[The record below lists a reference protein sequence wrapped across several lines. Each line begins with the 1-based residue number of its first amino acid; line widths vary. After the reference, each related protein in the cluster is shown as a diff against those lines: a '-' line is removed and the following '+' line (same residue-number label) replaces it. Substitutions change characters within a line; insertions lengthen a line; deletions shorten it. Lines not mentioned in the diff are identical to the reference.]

1 MTLKWIEGFEGFGVT
16 PGLAPQPTGVLARKY
31 TVNGEANM
39 DIEEGWWSGSFS
51 LELNNAGDYLH
62 SPTFSLTGG
71 GASQTTCTGF
81 AVQFSNL
88 GAYKFFSLYDDNSN
102 ESINLRL
109 RADGEI
115 DVYRV
120 TTLLGTTSGAAIEA
134 DVWFFVELKIFT
146 HNSAGTVDVRIDE
159 SSVLSLSGQ
168 DTVEGNY
175 YNSSWRLWAL
185 SSGAVKFD
193 HLHFL
198 DGSGT
203 KNNNLLGPKQ
213 VRTILPNAVGDS
225 NEWTPTAGNN
235 YECVDEDVID
245 DLTSYVA
252 SGVSGQQ
259 DLYEYPD
266 ISAAMLPE
274 GIVGV
279 QINNDCRRYGSVD
292 FDLLA
297 FAKGTG
303 PAAVGGVASVDH
315 DAFLTESSIMES
327 DADGADWT
335 RANFNSTQ
343 FGVKIG

>member
-1 MTLKWIEGFEGFGVT
+1 MALFWIEGFEGFGVT

-31 TVNGEANM
+31 TVSGEANM
-39 DIEEGWWSGSFS
+39 DIEEGYWSDSFS
-51 LELNNAGDYLH
+51 LELNSAGDYLH
-62 SPTFSLTGG
+62 SPTFNLTGG
-71 GASQTTCTGF
+71 GLSWTTCTGF

-88 GAYKFFSLYDDNSN
+88 GAYKFFSLYSATPL
-102 ESINLRL
+102 EAINLRL

-115 DVYRV
+115 DVYRA

-134 DVWFFVELKIFT
+134 GVWFFLELKVVA
-146 HNSAGTVDVRIDE
+146 HDSAGTVDIRINE

-168 DTVEGNY
+168 DTAEGSWTNT
-175 YNSSWRLWAL
+175 SWRLWAL
-185 SSGAVKFD
+185 ASGSVKFD

-198 DGSGT
+198 DASGT
-203 KNNNLLGPKQ
+203 KNNDLLGPKQ
-213 VRTILPNAVGDS
+213 VRTIFPNAVGNSD
-225 NEWTPTAGNN
+225 EWTPTAGDN
-235 YECVDEDVID
+235 YECVDDNPMD

-266 ISAAMLPE
+266 ITTVKMPE

-292 FDLLA
+292 FDLLT

-303 PAAVGGVASVDH
+303 PTAVGGVVSVDH
-315 DAFLTESSIMES
+315 DDFQTESNIMES
-327 DADGADWT
+327 DADGDDWT
-335 RANFNSTQ
+335 RANLNSTQ
-343 FGVKIG
+343 FGVKVG

>member
-1 MTLKWIEGFEGFGVT
+1 MALKWIEGFEGFGVT
-16 PGLAPQPTGVLARKY
+16 PGSAPQPTGVLARKY

-62 SPTFSLTGG
+62 SPTFSLT
-71 GASQTTCTGF
+71 QTTYTGF

-88 GAYKFFSLYDDNSN
+88 GAYKFFSLYSADPN

-115 DVYRV
+115 DVYRA
-120 TTLLGTTSGAAIEA
+120 TTLLGTTSGAAIEV
-134 DVWFFVELKIFT
+134 DVWFFVELKIYS
-146 HNSAGTVDVRIDE
+146 HNTVGTVDVRINE

-168 DTVEGNY
+168 DTSEGSLLH
-175 YNSSWRLWAL
+175 SSWRLWAL
-185 SSGAVKFD
+185 GSGAVKFD

-203 KNNNLLGPKQ
+203 KNNNFLGLKQ
-213 VRTILPNAVGDS
+213 VRTILPDAVGDS
-225 NEWTPTAGNN
+225 DEWTPTAGNN
-235 YECVDEDVID
+235 YECVDEDIID

-259 DLYEYPD
+259 DLYGYPD

-274 GIVGV
+274 GIAGV

-292 FDLLA
+292 FDLLT
-297 FAKGTG
+297 FAKGAG

-335 RANFNSTQ
+335 RVNFNSTQ